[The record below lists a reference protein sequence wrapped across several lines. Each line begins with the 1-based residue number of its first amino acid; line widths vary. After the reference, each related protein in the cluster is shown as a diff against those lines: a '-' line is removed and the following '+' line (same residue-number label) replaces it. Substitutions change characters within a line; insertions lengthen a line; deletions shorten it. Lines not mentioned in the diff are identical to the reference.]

1 MLRRIL
7 IPFDPSQHAV
17 AALDYGCFLAKRYNA
32 EITAVVVLDIPG
44 IERSIGPV
52 PLGGLY
58 YAEMLE
64 EKKKKVAQ
72 EHIQALLEKFKE
84 KCRREGVV
92 HRESE
97 LQGAPSEQILQASI
111 FYDLVITGLKTFY
124 HFETKD
130 KPGDSLE
137 HILSHAVTPV
147 LAVPQNYVPAEKR
160 NILIA
165 FNGSLPAVR
174 SLHSLAYFMNSTTFE
189 TEVTLLMS
197 ETEPQSAK
205 FYMDGAEAFLKAHSF
220 NNIKKE
226 LVDEDIIDV
235 IKDKY
240 LEKTDLVVLGVHS
253 KRGLFD
259 FMVGSLSNFL
269 IKESNKP
276 LLFGQ

>member
-7 IPFDPSQHAV
+7 IPFDPSPFSA

-32 EITAVVVLDIPG
+32 EITGVVVLDIPG

-58 YAEMLE
+58 YADMLE
-64 EKKKKVAQ
+64 EKKKKVAH
-72 EHIQALLEKFKE
+72 EHIQALLETFKE
-84 KCRREGVV
+84 KCLREGVV

-97 LQGAPSEQILQASI
+97 LQGAPSKQILQTSI
-111 FYDLVITGLKTFY
+111 FYDLVITGLQTFY

-130 KPGDSLE
+130 KSGDSLE
-137 HILSHAVTPV
+137 HILSQTVTPV
-147 LAVPQNYVPAEKR
+147 LAVPENYLPVEKR
-160 NILIA
+160 NVLIA

-189 TEVTLLMS
+189 TEITLLMS
-197 ETEPQSAK
+197 ETDPQSAK
-205 FYMDGAEAFLKAHSF
+205 FYMDGAEAYLKAHSF
-220 NNIKKE
+220 NNIIKE
-226 LVDEDIIDV
+226 WTDEDIIDV

-240 LEKTDLVVLGVHS
+240 LEETDLVVLGVHS
-253 KRGLFD
+253 KRGMFD
-259 FMVGSLSNFL
+259 FMLGSLSKFL
-269 IKESNKP
+269 IRESNRP